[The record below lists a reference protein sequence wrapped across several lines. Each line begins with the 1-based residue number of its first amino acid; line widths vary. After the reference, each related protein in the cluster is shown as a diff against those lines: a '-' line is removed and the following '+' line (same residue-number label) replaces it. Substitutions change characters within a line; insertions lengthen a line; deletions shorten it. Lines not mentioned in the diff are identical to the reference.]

1 VAKPNFIVVSRYA
14 CFDAEAIVTI
24 LIVDDEPATRDLM
37 KQWLL
42 YQEHDITTVD
52 SNSAV
57 VWSAEMQPFDLILC
71 NWNFRSGSA
80 ANLCLRLRQAGT
92 FQYIL
97 VYASDGREIDFA
109 ECVAAG
115 ADDIL
120 SSPLNATQLKVRILA
135 AERALNFQRA
145 FAEQDLAHKALNE
158 KLDLAY
164 QTLHSE
170 LQAAS
175 ELQLGLLPTVSDIHP
190 NYSLD
195 WLVLPSSFLAGDNL
209 NYFMMQDRYLIFY
222 HLDVAGHG
230 IPSALL
236 SVTLNQL
243 LSPQPGSPMVRFD
256 PNLELKRI
264 VPPVE
269 VVSELNR
276 RFQPQGDGY
285 FTMIYAVLDTETH
298 EIRFCQ
304 AGHPSPI
311 KIDVDG
317 VASEVGSGGFPVALW
332 PDMTYEETTMMLLP
346 GERLV
351 LYSDGVLAC
360 LNQDGVSYSVEQLKE
375 VLTNNRHE
383 PLKHVLQ
390 AVQLDLESWS
400 QSPDFPDD
408 ISLLIMESK

>member
-1 VAKPNFIVVSRYA
+1 
-14 CFDAEAIVTI
+14 VTI
-24 LIVDDEPATRDLM
+24 LIVDDDQTTRLLL
-37 KQWLL
+37 KRWL
-42 YQEHDITTVD
+42 QEWNHDIRTAGSGDLNVIINEPNHFD
-52 SNSAV
+52 IVLCS
-57 VWSAEMQPFDLILC
+57 WSLTGL
-71 NWNFRSGSA
+71 SGA
-80 ANLCLRLRQAGT
+80 DACLRIREASAYE
-92 FQYIL
+92 YIL
-97 VYASDGREIDFA
+97 VYSISAADIDFE
-109 ECVAAG
+109 ECIAAG

-120 SSPLNATQLKVRILA
+120 SGPLTQKQLRIRILA
-135 AERALNFQRA
+135 AERALTLQRA
-145 FAEQDLAHKALNE
+145 FAEQNEAHKALNE

-175 ELQLGLLPTVSDIHP
+175 ELQLSLLPTVSDIHP
-190 NYSLD
+190 HFSLD
-195 WLVLPSSFLAGDNL
+195 WLVLPSNFLAGDNL
-209 NYFMMQDRYLIFY
+209 NYFIVQERYLIFY

-256 PNLELKRI
+256 PNLELKRV

-285 FTMIYAVLDTETH
+285 FTMIYAVLDTETS
-298 EIRFCQ
+298 EIRLCQ

-311 KIDVDG
+311 KISADG
-317 VASEVGSGGFPVALW
+317 STSEIGDGGFPVGLW
-332 PDMTYEETTMMLLP
+332 PDMTYEETITKLLP

-351 LYSDGVLAC
+351 LYSDGILAC
-360 LNQDGVSYSVEQLKE
+360 LNEENVPYTVDQLQEIIKA
-375 VLTNNRHE
+375 NAKK
-383 PLKHVLQ
+383 PLKQVLR
-390 AVQLDLESWS
+390 AVQEDLERWS
-400 QSPDFPDD
+400 NNQDFPDD